1 MEKKVFMPSMEEL
14 CVMEEY
20 CNYERNKS
28 GGNAIYKYLL
38 AKAIET
44 LVITGK
50 RNPDKGILKSAYKY
64 LSENPYLA
72 HAICKMYPMETL
84 YSEIAQNDLDL
95 CLNLL
100 NGNSKGEIYNLD
112 NLALFDDN
120 VTSHFSVR
128 SNVILS
134 LAEYLYLNPE
144 YRFEYKEGVN
154 LPNGDYRENKLLE
167 EIFSGNFR
175 FSYEPADSR
184 SELIRKLC
192 EIEPYYH
199 MLLVGS
205 YQRHD
210 DLSLLESIN
219 TYAKRYDITG
229 SVIPETDDI
238 LSNPNIEVK
247 RLLRCINDK
256 KRNLY

>member
-20 CNYERNKS
+20 CNYEKNNS

-38 AKAIET
+38 AKTVET

-64 LSENPYLA
+64 LSENPYIA
-72 HAICKMYPMETL
+72 HAICKMYPTETL
-84 YSEIAQNDLDL
+84 YSEIAQSDLDL
-95 CLNLL
+95 CLNLMHS
-100 NGNSKGEIYNLD
+100 NSKGEIYNLD
-112 NLALFDDN
+112 NLALFDN
-120 VTSHFSVR
+120 EVISHFSVR
-128 SNVILS
+128 SDVILS
-134 LAEYLYLNPE
+134 LAEQLYLNPE

-154 LPNGDYRENKLLE
+154 LPNGSYRENKLLE

-175 FSYEPADSR
+175 FSYEPVDLR
-184 SELIRKLC
+184 SQLIRKLC

-199 MLLVGS
+199 MPLADIHQEHG
-205 YQRHD
+205 

-229 SVIPETDDI
+229 SVIPDTNDI
-238 LSNPNIEVK
+238 LSNPNTEVK